1 MVFSSPFFLFFFL
14 PITLALTFVFRNSK
28 YRNLILLIISAIFY
42 IFGEGEKVILVFI
55 SITLNYFL
63 GKWISENGSR
73 LSIFVGVGLNILILV
88 IFKYSA
94 FILENLNKILDLF
107 HINKI
112 LIDKITL
119 PVGISFFTFHSIS
132 YLVDVYRRENN
143 VQKSFIDLA
152 LYISLFPQL
161 VAGPII
167 RYKDIASQ
175 FTGRVLKTH
184 QFQLGIQR
192 FIIGL
197 AKKII
202 IANSL
207 GFTADTIFNLD
218 SNQLSLSASWIAII
232 FYTLQLYFDFSGYSD
247 MAIGLA
253 KMLGFDF
260 MENFNFPYKAKS
272 IRDFWQRWHISLSTW
287 FRDYLYIPLGGNRV
301 SESKVYFNLFIV
313 FLLTGLWH
321 GPSWNFVIWG
331 LIHGAFMIVERLGFD
346 KLLKHTGFFQ
356 HLYTLFI
363 VIIAWIFFRIETFH
377 GAMSFFKSLFYSNN
391 SSFYTADMFLN
402 RENLIALILGIILS
416 INGVNWLLKKIMKI
430 FFQNT
435 NCVNSVKIV
444 WRNIKSLVLIFIFI
458 YSALNVMAGS
468 YNPFIYFR
476 F

>member
-28 YRNLILLIISAIFY
+28 YRNLILLIISTIFY
-42 IFGEGEKVILVFI
+42 IFGEGEKVILVLL

-73 LSIFVGVGLNILILV
+73 LSIFIGVGLNILILV

-175 FTGRVLKTH
+175 FTGRVLKIH

-346 KLLKHTGFFQ
+346 KLLKRTGFFQ

-377 GAMSFFKSLFYSNN
+377 GAISFFKSLFYSNN

-435 NCVNSVKIV
+435 NSVNSVKIV